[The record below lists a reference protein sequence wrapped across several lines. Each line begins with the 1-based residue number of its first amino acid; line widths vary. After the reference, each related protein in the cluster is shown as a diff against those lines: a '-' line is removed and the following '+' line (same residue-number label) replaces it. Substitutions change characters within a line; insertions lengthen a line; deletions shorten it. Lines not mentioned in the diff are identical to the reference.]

1 MVFPED
7 TKDFVT
13 SEMSENELKVLG
25 SCCLKLNQV
34 KATLL
39 VNKRRKLTE
48 MAESEE
54 HELLVNLSR
63 KFLPSQFL
71 KCISNIPDFKISI
84 QSSFNFH

>member
-1 MVFPED
+1 
-7 TKDFVT
+7 
-13 SEMSENELKVLG
+13 
-25 SCCLKLNQV
+25 
-34 KATLL
+34 
-39 VNKRRKLTE
+39 